1 MKKTVALLLALVT
14 VFLLVGCN
22 SGRAGKAELSRGTIE
37 GNVYKNDYLGFQFTK
52 PDSWVYSTDE
62 EIAAVTNMGAELLG
76 ENFKEALENN
86 PSIYDMMVVD
96 SITRNN
102 INIGYENLSKTLSSN
117 ITEEQYVEA
126 LKRQFE
132 NISAISITFPDTYD
146 TVKLG
151 ENEFTRVICSAT
163 SYGVEMTQVY
173 YLHKID
179 GYMAFIIVTIQDG
192 DTVADIEAMFK

>member
-22 SGRAGKAELSRGTIE
+22 TGKAELSRGTIE
-37 GNVYKNDYLGFQFTK
+37 GNVYKNEYLGIQFTK

-76 ENFKEALENN
+76 ENFKEALDNN
-86 PSIYDMMVVD
+86 PSVYDMMVVD

-102 INIGYENLSKTLSSN
+102 INIGYENLAKTLSSN

-126 LKRQFE
+126 LKRQLE
-132 NISAISITFPDTYD
+132 NISAISVTFPDTYD

-151 ENEFTRVICSAT
+151 ETEFTRVICSTA
-163 SYGVEMTQVY
+163 SYGVKMTQVY
-173 YLHKID
+173 YLHKIE

-192 DTVADIEAMFK
+192 DSVADIEAMFK